1 MIKYLQ
7 VQGNPYRL
15 LEVIQNLSLKNK
27 FVFVQD
33 PQSSSDAAATLQ
45 KLNLPIKDIV
55 VNTIKFQSEASSPD
69 IIRATFRIKGLAFAE
84 IVEVLFNKAKG

>member
-1 MIKYLQ
+1 MIKYVQ
-7 VQGNPYRL
+7 VQGNPYIL
-15 LEVIQNLSLKNK
+15 LEVIQNLPLKNK

-33 PQSSSDAAATLQ
+33 PQSFPDAAGTLQ

-69 IIRATFRIKGLAFAE
+69 IIRATFRTKGLGFAE